1 MYIYLIWILK
11 SIIIIFMYIN
21 KCERKNRCHTY
32 FPWSVFRLNF
42 SQCIIIIF
50 TNIIIHITYTL
61 SIFNWFSF
69 FCFLAIF
76 GPHLQFDN
84 VFFTRNMLSF
94 LQIKY
99 SHNTQYFLHRSK
111 RFFFWVYTILV
122 IVEWL
127 VFCRCGFEWQ
137 SVAWKVDFVWYFAYI
152 NKYGNQD

>member
-1 MYIYLIWILK
+1 
-11 SIIIIFMYIN
+11 MYIN

-111 RFFFWVYTILV
+111 RFSFLSVYNFGYCWVTCILSL
-122 IVEWL
+122 W
-127 VFCRCGFEWQ
+127 FC
-137 SVAWKVDFVWYFAYI
+137 VAMPISSLRYYLLLEKLILSDI
-152 NKYGNQD
+152 LHT